1 MKVFKAGIAGMGIY
15 IPDNFMT
22 ACEIAEKSGL
32 PEWVI
37 REKLGII
44 RKPVPGPDDHPSI
57 MGTKAA
63 VKALKTAHC
72 DPAELDVVI
81 WNGSQYKDYPIWLA
95 GAKAADNIGAKKAW
109 SFDMEAECGSMM
121 IGMKLA
127 KDMIRS
133 DSKINTI
140 LLVSGYR
147 NCDFVDYKNP
157 KTRFLYDLGAGGA
170 AMVIKRGAPNEIL
183 ETSIITDG
191 SFADDVV
198 VPMGGSRESSNCD
211 GLENGRQYLDVP
223 DAESMR
229 ERLNSVSTG
238 NFIDVMEGSVA
249 ASGYSAKDINYLA
262 ILHIKRSMHETI
274 IKNIGIPESRTTY
287 LENYGHIGQNDQVL
301 SICLGIK
308 NGKIKKGD
316 LIVMA
321 GAGIG
326 YIWAAT
332 AILWKQEV

>member
-1 MKVFKAGIAGMGIY
+1 MHKVGIVGIGVY

-22 ACEIAEKSGL
+22 SSDIAEKSGL

-44 RKPVPGPDDHPSI
+44 RKPIPGPDDHPSV

-63 VKALKTAHC
+63 VEALKMAHC
-72 DPAELDVVI
+72 DPLNLNVVI

-95 GAKAADNIGAKKAW
+95 GAKVADNIGAKKAW

-121 IGMKLA
+121 VGMKLA

-147 NCDFVDYKNP
+147 NCDFVNYENS
-157 KTRFLYDLGAGGA
+157 KTRFLYNLGAGGA
-170 AMVIKRGAPNEIL
+170 AMVIKRGAPSEIL

-191 SFADDVV
+191 SFADDVI
-198 VPMGGSRESSNCD
+198 VPMGGSREPYNCD
-211 GLENGRQYLDVP
+211 GLNNGRQYLDVP
-223 DAESMR
+223 DVESMR

-238 NFIDVMEGSVA
+238 NFIDVIKESVT
-249 ASGYSAKDINYLA
+249 ASGYSAKDIGYFA
-262 ILHIKRSMHETI
+262 MLHVKRSMHETI
-274 IKNIGIPESRTTY
+274 VKNIGISDNRTVY
-287 LENYGHIGQNDQVL
+287 LENYGHIGQNDQIL
-301 SICLGIK
+301 SIYLGIK
-308 NGKIKKGD
+308 NGKIKNGD
-316 LIVMA
+316 LIVMT

-326 YIWAAT
+326 YIWAAST
-332 AILWKQEV
+332 ILWKQEV

>member
-1 MKVFKAGIAGMGIY
+1 MHKVGIAGIGIY

-44 RKPVPGPDDHPSI
+44 RKPIPGPDDHPSV
-57 MGTKAA
+57 MGTRAA
-63 VKALKTAHC
+63 VEALKTAHC
-72 DPAELDVVI
+72 DPTELDVVI

-95 GAKAADNIGAKKAW
+95 GAKIADNIGAKKAW

-121 IGMKLA
+121 VGMKLA

-133 DSKINTI
+133 DLKINMI

-147 NCDFVDYKNP
+147 NCDFVNYKNL
-157 KTRFLYDLGAGGA
+157 KTKFLYNLGAGGA
-170 AMVIKRGAPNEIL
+170 AMVIKRNAPSEIL

-191 SFADDVV
+191 SFANDVI
-198 VPMGGSRESSNCD
+198 VPMGGSRESFNCN

-229 ERLNSVSTG
+229 ERLNSISTG
-238 NFIDVMEGSVA
+238 NFTDIIKRSVT
-249 ASGYSAKDINYLA
+249 ASGYSAKDIDYLA
-262 ILHIKRSMHETI
+262 MLHVKRSMHETI
-274 IKNIGIPESRTTY
+274 IKNIGISDNKTTY

-301 SICLGIK
+301 SIYLGIK
-308 NGKIKKGD
+308 NGKIKKD
-316 LIVMA
+316 NLIMMA

-326 YIWAAT
+326 CIWAAT
-332 AILWKQEV
+332 TILWKGG